1 MPPLKTRVL
10 FSNVNFER
18 MTTRE
23 GLPTL
28 TTVALNS
35 QYLRDFSQL
44 CRGRVRDFLPLQTTQ
59 DCGPPLMDT
68 LGLQKGYRLPTIVNA
83 LLTLLVQGIN
93 GMYKVQPL

>member
-1 MPPLKTRVL
+1 MPLLKTGVL
-10 FSNVNFER
+10 FPNVNFER

-44 CRGRVRDFLPLQTTQ
+44 
-59 DCGPPLMDT
+59 
-68 LGLQKGYRLPTIVNA
+68 
-83 LLTLLVQGIN
+83 
-93 GMYKVQPL
+93 